1 MKNIKLLSF
10 LLIIFT
16 LLLALSFSI
25 HITSYSKSL
34 LTLPSGIIPL
44 NYSTQPHSVANSVYN
59 RISFGSPSEY
69 SSVPGIVCFRGNNFR
84 NSASYGSAEIKQE
97 KLEAIWS
104 YKIGSLDG
112 WTGVGW
118 NGQPAIVKWD
128 DSVKNIMNIYP
139 AKKKKSE
146 LKEVLYGALDGKI
159 HFLDL
164 EKGDQTRPAIQ
175 TPGPIKG
182 SVSVDPRG
190 YPLLYVGQGIP
201 TVHNKPVPI
210 GYRIFNL
217 IDQKLLCFINGKDS
231 FSLRKWYAF
240 DSTSLLDAKTDTLV
254 EPGENGVVY
263 VAKLNTKFLPEK
275 KLISVKPSFNKYRY
289 SGQKSSKR
297 GIENSAAIY
306 KNLAFFADN
315 DGIFQCLDLNT
326 LKPVW
331 ARNVTDDTD
340 STTVLDEE
348 GDNVFLY
355 TGCEV
360 DHQGKNG
367 KAYIRKIN
375 ALTGKLVWQESFN
388 CVYNSSVNGGV
399 FGTPVLGKS
408 TIDGMIIFSIA
419 RCNGPSGGKL
429 TAFNKINGKKIWEL
443 NFKNYSWSSPV
454 DVYTPGGKAYLLY
467 CDSAG
472 MMYLIDPNKGKI
484 LNRISLGA
492 NIEGSPAVYENI
504 AVVGTRGQKI
514 WGIRL
519 K

>member
-1 MKNIKLLSF
+1 MRYNKYLFCILVILTF
-10 LLIIFT
+10 LIT
-16 LLLALSFSI
+16 LLLAVPPVYISERLLSV
-25 HITSYSKSL
+25 
-34 LTLPSGIIPL
+34 PSDTIPL
-44 NYSTQPHSVANSVYN
+44 NYKTEPSCVTKAVYN
-59 RISFGSPSEY
+59 ALSFDSPSEY
-69 SSVPGIVCFRGNNFR
+69 SSLPGIVCFRGNNFR
-84 NSASYGSAEIKQE
+84 NSASYGSADIKKE

-104 YKIGSLDG
+104 YKIGRLDS
-112 WTGVGW
+112 WSGVGW
-118 NGQPAIVKWD
+118 TGQPAIVKWD

-139 AKKKKSE
+139 AKKKKAD
-146 LKEVLYGALDGKI
+146 LKEVIYGALDGKV

-182 SVSVDPRG
+182 SVSIDPRG

-217 IDQKLLCFINGKDS
+217 INHKLLYFINGKDS

-240 DSTSLLDAKTDTLV
+240 DSSSLLDSKTDTLV

-263 VAKLNTKFLPEK
+263 IAKLNTKFLPEK
-275 KLISVKPSFNKYRY
+275 KLITINPSLKKYRY

-306 KNLAFFADN
+306 RNFAYFADN

-348 GDNVFLY
+348 GDTVFLY

-360 DHQGKNG
+360 DRQGKKG

-375 ALTGKLVWQESFN
+375 ALTGKLVWQASFD
-388 CVYNSSVNGGV
+388 CFFNSNVNGGV
-399 FGTPVLGKS
+399 LGTPVIGKNN
-408 TIDGMIIFSIA
+408 IDGMIIYSIA
-419 RCNGPSGGKL
+419 RCSGPSGGKL
-429 TAFNKINGKKIWEL
+429 TAFNKNNGKKIWEL
-443 NFKNYSWSSPV
+443 SFKNYSWSSPV
-454 DVYTPGGKAYLLY
+454 DVYTPEGKAYLLY

-472 MMYLIDPNKGKI
+472 MMYLIEPEKGKI
-484 LNRISLGA
+484 LHRLSLGA
-492 NIEGSPAVYENI
+492 NIEGSPAVYDNI

-514 WGIRL
+514 WGIKL

>member
-1 MKNIKLLSF
+1 MKKVKFLFYTITIFIMVLLLSF
-10 LLIIFT
+10 STKIAIYSDNI
-16 LLLALSFSI
+16 LSS
-25 HITSYSKSL
+25 
-34 LTLPSGIIPL
+34 PSGKLSL
-44 NYSTQPHSVANSVYN
+44 NYRTQPSTVTSTVYN
-59 RISFGSPSEY
+59 SISFGNPSEY
-69 SSVPGIVCFRGNNFR
+69 SSLAGVVCFRGNNFR
-84 NSASYGSAEIKQE
+84 NSAAYGTAQIKKE
-97 KLEAIWS
+97 KLETIWS
-104 YKIGSLDG
+104 YKIGSLDS

-128 DSVKNIMNIYP
+128 DSVKKIMNILP
-139 AKKKKSE
+139 AKKKKSN
-146 LKEVLYGALDGKI
+146 LKEVIYGALDGKV

-175 TPGPIKG
+175 LPGPIKG

-217 IDQKLLCFINGKDS
+217 IDQKMLCFINGKDS
-231 FSLRKWYAF
+231 FAQRNWYAF

-263 VAKLNTKFLPEK
+263 VAKLNTSFRPEK
-275 KLISVKPSFNKYRY
+275 KLIKINPTFRKYRY

-306 KNLAFFADN
+306 KNFAYFADN
-315 DGIFQCLDLNT
+315 DGIFQCLNLNT

-340 STTVLDEE
+340 CTTVLDEE
-348 GDNVFLY
+348 GDKVFLY

-375 ALTGKLVWQESFN
+375 ALTGNLVWQSSFD
-388 CVYNSSVNGGV
+388 CFYNSNVNGGV
-399 FGTPVLGKS
+399 FGTPVIGKNS
-408 TIDGMIIFSIA
+408 IDGMIIFSIA

-429 TAFNKINGKKIWEL
+429 TAFNKTNGKKIWEL
-443 NFKNYSWSSPV
+443 NLKNYSWSSPV
-454 DVYTPGGKAYLLY
+454 DIYTPEGKAYMIY

-472 MMYLIDPNKGKI
+472 MMYLINPKTGKI
-484 LNRISLGA
+484 LDRVSLGA
-492 NIEGSPAVYENI
+492 NVEGSPAVYDNI

-514 WGIRL
+514 WGI
-519 K
+519 KIK